1 MAAAIATQLHT
12 SKNYEENIARAQ
24 GIRATL
30 EMLEVAITSHHLN
43 QREATSQYLKC
54 IENTAFIET
63 VR

>member
-1 MAAAIATQLHT
+1 V
-12 SKNYEENIARAQ
+12 ENIARAQ

-54 IENTAFIET
+54 IENTAFIEA
-63 VR
+63 VQ